1 MSGING
7 TKSGTTIT
15 GPLRFRRY
23 KSASNAGLF
32 ATGEFRDLDYANTAE
47 MKITNAQ
54 LLTLFSVGFQV
65 LAAPSQVGNYIEIL
79 RFTIINRNTGVA
91 YAAGGALQLS
101 YGTGVTTPASATLA
115 ATFLTSP
122 TVPQIATVLGALGS
136 AALNTA
142 ILNKA
147 INLVAAT
154 QDFTTG
160 TGDALLFVDY
170 RVRTA
175 A

>member
-1 MSGING
+1 MAGING
-7 TKSGTTIT
+7 TRSGTTIT

-23 KSASNAGLF
+23 KNAVNAGLF
-32 ATGEFRDLDYANTAE
+32 KTGEFRDLDYANTQE
-47 MKITNAQ
+47 LLITNAQ
-54 LLTLFSVGFQV
+54 LLTLFSVGFPV
-65 LAAPSQVGNYIEIL
+65 LAAPTLVGDYIEVI
-79 RFTIINRNTGVA
+79 RFTLINRNTGVA

-101 YGTGVTTPASATLA
+101 YGTGVTTPASATVA

-122 TVPQIATVLGALGS
+122 TVKQMIMVAGALPT
-136 AALNTA
+136 AAATA
-142 ILNKA
+142 ILNKG